1 MAKTP
6 AAKPRQRSD
15 EEILDQAT
23 KRLLKA
29 TKQEAKKRGRPINYA
44 SLRREGY
51 SERFIE
57 KVREA

>member
-1 MAKTP
+1 MRKPPAKS
-6 AAKPRQRSD
+6 RQRSE

-23 KRLLKA
+23 SRLLKA
-29 TKQEAKKRGRPINYA
+29 TKQEAKKRGRPINYE

>member
-1 MAKTP
+1 MPKPPAKS
-6 AAKPRQRSD
+6 RQRS
-15 EEILDQAT
+15 EEDVLDQAT

-29 TKQEAKKRGRPINYA
+29 TKQEAKKRGRPINYE

>member
-1 MAKTP
+1 MPKAP
-6 AAKPRQRSD
+6 AAKPRQRSE

-23 KRLLKA
+23 RQLLRA
-29 TKQEAKKRGRPINYA
+29 TKEVTKKQGKA
-44 SLRREGY
+44 MDGESLRQEGY